1 MFKISQQGRWRFP
14 FFSEV
19 KKQIG
24 IVDSPQHSTEEN
36 VCQKNESGRTEKFL
50 ERFLQRF
57 ALVLVDSDVDFE
69 EKNEQRNEEESVES
83 VKRVAV
89 IGPSWKKLSSV

>member
-1 MFKISQQGRWRFP
+1 
-14 FFSEV
+14 
-19 KKQIG
+19 
-24 IVDSPQHSTEEN
+24 VDSPQHSTEEN

-57 ALVLVDSDVDFE
+57 VLVLVDSDVDFE
-69 EKNEQRNEEESVES
+69 EKNEKRNEEKSVES

-89 IGPSWKKLSSV
+89 IGPS